1 MRIGPIVCGGGVSS
15 RTFLYRVSQIEYDDL
30 GELKLS
36 AASYDAGKKD
46 NPPLYH
52 WLMRTSVYLS
62 PLLVLAFTGLL
73 SIRHDGSSEEAGTGR
88 GAMMRNYALQH
99 GFYIRPG
106 SSVYLDRPVDIH
118 ARRITSP
125 SNGETS
131 DGTDLCLGLGGS

>member
-1 MRIGPIVCGGGVSS
+1 MR
-15 RTFLYRVSQIEYDDL
+15 E
-30 GELKLS
+30 
-36 AASYDAGKKD
+36 KKD
-46 NPPLYH
+46 NPPLYY

-73 SIRHDGSSEEAGTGR
+73 SIRHGSSEEAGTGR
-88 GAMMRNYALQH
+88 GTMMRNYALQH

-106 SSVYLDRPVDIH
+106 SSVYLDRSVDIH

-125 SNGETS
+125 SNGETC